1 VIDKSIHREGQ
12 VFWFA
17 MSKSIVVS
25 QGVFMIVGKMHHE
38 ESNQEVWRVI
48 ELETGEES
56 CFSEDFL
63 KIKEQ
68 SSRIA

>member
-17 MSKSIVVS
+17 MSKSIVMP
-25 QGVFMIVGKMHHE
+25 QGVFLIVGRMHHE
-38 ESNQEVWRVI
+38 ESNQEVWRVV

-63 KIKEQ
+63 RIKEA
-68 SSRIA
+68 SSRCA